1 MYEIRSASTDKVI
14 KANIK
19 TDINATSALVRMKN
33 PDAFACTKGGGVLVM
48 WTDDAGNCH
57 RAKLCDF

>member
-1 MYEIRSASTDKVI
+1 MYEIRSAKSDKVI

-19 TDINATSALVRMKN
+19 TDTNAIAALVRMRD

-48 WTDDAGNCH
+48 WTDDGGKCH

>member
-1 MYEIRSASTDKVI
+1 VI